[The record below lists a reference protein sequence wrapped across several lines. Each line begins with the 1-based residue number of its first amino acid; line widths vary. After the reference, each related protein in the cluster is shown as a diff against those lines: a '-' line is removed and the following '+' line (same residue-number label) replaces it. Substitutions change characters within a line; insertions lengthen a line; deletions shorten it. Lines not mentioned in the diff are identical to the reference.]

1 MSTDEKHSTLQEA
14 SGQQGVTEPS
24 NSDFLAWF
32 DHSEIQNLHD
42 APRRKR
48 RKRFLKADK
57 DCSHA
62 SQHGEVYPNYDVHS
76 DFDDV
81 FTTDPG
87 IREPTKEVVK
97 HSWIMLNSPFSQ
109 HTSRGIDTQN
119 GCLGLTP
126 VSDSPVGQL
135 ISDMQSFTFKGSMK
149 RFASQRPKR
158 KKRASWRLF
167 GKRAIVTIQRNLDL
181 TKCQEMEKFVRYN
194 EVWLFRPFGF
204 PRWRRGGVGKE
215 LIPV

>member
-14 SGQQGVTEPS
+14 SGQQGVTTPS

-62 SQHGEVYPNYDVHS
+62 SLDGEVYPNYDVHN

-97 HSWIMLNSPFSQ
+97 DSWILRNTPFS
-109 HTSRGIDTQN
+109 GIDSEN

-149 RFASQRPKR
+149 RSASQRPKR
-158 KKRASWRLF
+158 KKRAS
-167 GKRAIVTIQRNLDL
+167 
-181 TKCQEMEKFVRYN
+181 
-194 EVWLFRPFGF
+194 
-204 PRWRRGGVGKE
+204 
-215 LIPV
+215 